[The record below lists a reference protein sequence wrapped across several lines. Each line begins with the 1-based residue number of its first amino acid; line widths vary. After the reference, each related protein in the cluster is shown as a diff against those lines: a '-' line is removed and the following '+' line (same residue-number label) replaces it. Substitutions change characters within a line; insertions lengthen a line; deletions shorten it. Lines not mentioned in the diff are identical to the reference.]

1 MIFIFG
7 YHPITRTEG
16 PVEEIDCPNCH
27 NKRHWILAKMTYFI
41 NLFFIPV
48 IPTKTEHYKYCPVCK
63 FRQEVTK
70 EEFKYEQQLAHL
82 NKEAVNQDMKDSEY
96 ESRLRD
102 IRP

>member
-16 PVEEIDCPNCH
+16 PVEEIECPNCH

-48 IPTKTEHYKYCPVCK
+48 IPTKTEYYKYCPVCK
-63 FRQEVTK
+63 FRKDVTR
-70 EEFKYEQQLAHL
+70 EEFSHEQNLARL
-82 NKEAVNQDMKDSEY
+82 NKEAVEKDMSETEY
-96 ESRLRD
+96 ENRLKN